1 MKKYK
6 VTQDFMDAFKDGT
19 RFDDF
24 AKASEWA
31 DKHFEVVEVDE

>member
-24 AKASEWA
+24 YKASEWA
-31 DKHFEVVEVDE
+31 DEHLEVVELNE